1 MLKGIISYQALKERI
16 LEIPSHRRIRL
27 DGQINPDKVDSV
39 LRNLSEM
46 NDKSG
51 RTPIGLFINSE
62 GGELDAALALYDA
75 LRISSAPII
84 GVVSR
89 QALSAASIVL
99 QGCAERYSSEHT
111 RIMIHHNTISWRIVE
126 KYGPNFLNH
135 LVKQAEEKEAYM
147 RRQLTRVETIM
158 LGRTRLSKQELE
170 ILLEQEPFFTA
181 QEALE
186 KGLLDAVATS

>member
-1 MLKGIISYQALKERI
+1 MLQGITTYEKLKEKI

-39 LRNLSEM
+39 LRNLAEM
-46 NDKSG
+46 NDKSS
-51 RTPIGLFINSE
+51 RTPIGFFINSE

-99 QGCAERYSSEHT
+99 QGCAERYANEYT

-135 LVKQAEEKEAYM
+135 LIKQAEEKEAYM
-147 RRQLTRVETIM
+147 RRQLARVETIM
-158 LGRTRLSKQELE
+158 LGRTKLSKEELNV
-170 ILLEQEPFFTA
+170 LLEQEPFFTA
-181 QEALE
+181 NEALE